1 MTVRITLCAMAVL
14 LALMDGCGS
23 RLNLP
28 DMGPPIPYN
37 ARIEFTPALK
47 NAKSQYTDSCGHL
60 FDVRYG
66 DVLQDSLLQTAYRL
80 FKSVSWEEGGS
91 KDVKPDVVIQVDLV
105 YSSFSLKQDN
115 LYDRVPA
122 TLKLSG
128 VAKIQDQSGKVL
140 REPEIQVE
148 REERV
153 RVEAVQKNCNYIL
166 DPMVNNAAIEF
177 SMKFAQEARQ
187 ALAPG
192 SQPVAAATPAT
203 SAPTAVPQTSARSQG
218 GGAPPGG
225 ASGGISF
232 KATVLDDNGNSV
244 LESGERVKLRV
255 DLVNAGVAVARD
267 VAVTL
272 TGTPALVTQFPATT
286 LPVGT
291 LMPGESRAVE
301 FAATVPVTFPGQQAE
316 LVVSVSESTG
326 FPLLR
331 PKTLEVAVRAMGSGM
346 GAVVGSSADS
356 VDQIPAAPL
365 GFQRSNA
372 YLLAIGAGTVRDQQR
387 PVRKYAARDAEL
399 VGGYF
404 RTLGGFPADNVRVLK
419 DREASL
425 ADIEEA
431 LLDWLPARA
440 GTDSL
445 VIVYFSGQAVVS
457 ASGAASLVLYEG
469 GRAPAKGYLLRD
481 IQAALA
487 KLKARTTMLIID
499 GSIAKSPAEA
509 KAKFKPPQWEAGGTG
524 IVRLIGSTGFASG
537 LEPERLG
544 HGLFTYYLLKGIRG
558 EADANRDGDIL
569 LGELTAFLHEA
580 VPSAARSEYSQ
591 EQQPMIQPQIAAG
604 TNLSATLLTKTASMA
619 GR

>member
-1 MTVRITLCAMAVL
+1 
-14 LALMDGCGS
+14 
-23 RLNLP
+23 LNIP
-28 DMGPPIPYN
+28 DLGPPLPFN
-37 ARIEFTPALK
+37 ARVEFTPALK
-47 NAKSQYTDSCGHL
+47 DAKSQYTDSCGHIY
-60 FDVRYG
+60 DVRYG

-91 KDVKPDVVIQVDLV
+91 KEVKPDVVINFDLV
-105 YSSFSLKQDN
+105 YSSFNLKQDN

-128 VAKIQDQSGKVL
+128 IAKIQDQSGKLL
-140 REPEIQVE
+140 REPEIQIE

-153 RVEAVQKNCNYIL
+153 RVEAAQRNCNYIL
-166 DPMVNNAAIEF
+166 DPLVNNAAIEF

-187 ALAPG
+187 TLAPG
-192 SQPVAAATPAT
+192 SPTVAAGPPPAAAPPARAQVGAVPPGATP
-203 SAPTAVPQTSARSQG
+203 
-218 GGAPPGG
+218 
-225 ASGGISF
+225 GGISF
-232 KATVLDDNGNSV
+232 KATLLDDNGNSV

-272 TGTPALVTQFPATT
+272 TGTPDLVTQFPATT

-291 LMPGESRAVE
+291 LAPGESRAVE
-301 FAATVPVTFPGQQAE
+301 FSATVPVAFPGQQAE

-326 FPLLR
+326 FPLPR
-331 PKTLEVAVRAMGSGM
+331 PKTLEVAVRATGSGR
-346 GAVVGSSADS
+346 GPAVASSADS
-356 VDQIPAAPL
+356 VDQIPAAPI
-365 GFQRSNA
+365 GFQRDNA
-372 YLLAIGAGTVRDQQR
+372 YLLAIGASTVRDQQR

-404 RTLGGFPADNVRVLK
+404 RSLGGIPAGNVRVLK
-419 DREASL
+419 DRGASV

-431 LLDWLPARA
+431 LLDWLPAHA

-445 VIVYFSGQAVVS
+445 VIVYFSGQAAVS
-457 ASGAASLVLYEG
+457 ASGATSLVLYEK
-469 GRAPAKGYLLRD
+469 GRSTPKGYLLRD

-487 KLKARTTMLIID
+487 KLKARTTVLIID

-524 IVRLIGSTGFASG
+524 IVRLISSTGFASG

-558 EADANRDGDIL
+558 EADANRDGEIL
-569 LGELTAFLHEA
+569 LGELTEFLLEA
-580 VPSAARSEYSQ
+580 VPSAARAEFSQ
-591 EQQPMIQPQIAAG
+591 EQQPTIQPHPAAG
-604 TNLSATLLTKTASMA
+604 TNLSATLLTKTASAA